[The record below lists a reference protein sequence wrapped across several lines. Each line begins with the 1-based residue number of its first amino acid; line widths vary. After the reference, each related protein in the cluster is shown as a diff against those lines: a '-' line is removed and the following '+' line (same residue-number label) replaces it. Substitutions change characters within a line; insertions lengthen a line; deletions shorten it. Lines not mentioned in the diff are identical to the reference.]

1 MREYIAFARNPEMAN
16 IINGVELKAER
27 KRQVEEQLKDLII
40 GNPYLAEANRAIF
53 RSILNFYSRDSYFA
67 YKELMR

>member
-1 MREYIAFARNPEMAN
+1 MGN
-16 IINGVELKAER
+16 IINGTELKAER
-27 KRQVEEQLKDLII
+27 KRQVEAQLKELTTGD
-40 GNPYLAEANRAIF
+40 PYITEANRAIF